1 MKLSRRSISTA
12 LAFGWAAPFLPAQ
25 AQETFPA
32 RSVRLIVPFPPG
44 GSTDVLARLLG
55 QKLTERW
62 GQTVLIDNRA
72 GGNTVIGAQGAA
84 TAPADGYTLFMP
96 IDFTLTMNQALY
108 SKLPYDPRK
117 DFTPITL
124 LTEQSLLISIHPKL
138 PVRSLKEFIAY
149 AKANPGKISYGTGA
163 FISQVAGEIL
173 KRETGI
179 DMVNV
184 SFRGSIPT
192 LQALA
197 AGDVQMTIS
206 DLLPYF
212 PYLKDGRVIGLATT
226 GKTRA
231 QSLPDLP
238 TVAELGY
245 PNYGVRSWFGLVAPA
260 GTPAAVTRK
269 INEDVR
275 AVLADRA
282 IRERLEALGL
292 ETVTGTERQ
301 FLNVIEKDTTVY
313 TKAIKDA
320 GIRVE

>member
-231 QSLPDLP
+231 APPLQRLNPWP
-238 TVAELGY
+238 TT
-245 PNYGVRSWFGLVAPA
+245 PRPAPPA
-260 GTPAAVTRK
+260 SARPLIPGTPTSTCSTATTRPPPTPAPPTSPATPPCP
-269 INEDVR
+269 N
-275 AVLADRA
+275 
-282 IRERLEALGL
+282 
-292 ETVTGTERQ
+292 
-301 FLNVIEKDTTVY
+301 
-313 TKAIKDA
+313 
-320 GIRVE
+320 